1 MLRNLFFQNSV
12 EFYLIIKLTLKNEK
26 KTKKKKKKR
35 RTNKHHIPMKTVSFM
50 VYFNEKNSLK
60 NIFFLIK

>member
-26 KTKKKKKKR
+26 TKKKKQKKDVQ
-35 RTNKHHIPMKTVSFM
+35 TNT
-50 VYFNEKNSLK
+50 YQ
-60 NIFFLIK
+60 